1 MAGAAYQLFFPTKA
15 NQQKAYDSVNSAK
28 TLADAHAIFNQLK
41 TKAAN
46 EKAIKLA
53 RQAAAARK
61 AEAARQAVNARAR
74 AIKEKAAKALY
85 EKKQKAAAAKEVQR

>member
-1 MAGAAYQLFFPTKA
+1 MAQAAYRLFFPTKA
-15 NQQKAYDSVNSAK
+15 NQQKAYDAVNAAK

-53 RQAAAARK
+53 RQAAAAR
-61 AEAARQAVNARAR
+61 AR